1 MSFIYLCIAT
11 LWFVQTLTR
20 CRKIA
25 WSKQGCIAY
34 ISQDTLRVNLR
45 HLECRPSDGKWV
57 LSDDTPL
64 HPVAEAH
71 GGQPLVHL
79 CWNEIGSELAV
90 VDSSGRVSIYNIAIS
105 LNSLAGQRQA
115 AFDPVD
121 DATQIVGMMW
131 LNIQR
136 SVSAHFGVSPMF
148 GMALNSLQGSCFQCS
163 SDGTRTPGI
172 FAISTPPNRSLSPS
186 WESRFVMCHQ
196 IWHH

>member
-1 MSFIYLCIAT
+1 M
-11 LWFVQTLTR
+11 
-20 CRKIA
+20 
-25 WSKQGCIAY
+25 
-34 ISQDTLRVNLR
+34 NLR

-57 LSDDTPL
+57 LSDDIPL

-90 VDSSGRVSIYNIAIS
+90 VDTSGRVSIYNIAIS

-121 DATQIVGMMW
+121 DTAQIVGMMW

-136 SVSAHFGVSPMF
+136 SVSAHLF
-148 GMALNSLQGSCFQCS
+148 LSCLVWRSTPPKGPCVQCS
-163 SDGTRTPGI
+163 SNGARAPSI
-172 FAISTPPNRSLSPS
+172 FTISTSPNRPLSPS
-186 WESRFVMCHQ
+186 WKSRFVMCYQ
-196 IWHH
+196 IWHHQALVPEP